1 MGEGI
6 LDNEGLK
13 KNGQDN
19 IPDEQHKVP
28 QTGLSA
34 VDEGNLSRTPLKDI
48 AESSQ
53 SKKIPGSMVSQGKRL
68 LQASHGLC
76 LNFWCICAH

>member
-6 LDNEGLK
+6 LDNEGSK

-28 QTGLSA
+28 QTGLST
-34 VDEGNLSRTPLKDI
+34 VDEGNQT
-48 AESSQ
+48 
-53 SKKIPGSMVSQGKRL
+53 SQG
-68 LQASHGLC
+68 HC
-76 LNFWCICAH
+76 